1 MRELTWNKTHK
12 SSSKNS
18 VSIHRNRVQWK
29 PSSLNSIFMS
39 RPSHPPD
46 EITWGT
52 ELEIE
57 PTRLDFRK
65 WSPALHVL
73 PWVPTGDLFALC
85 SSHYISDRALS
96 TPVHFLAPLNL
107 TPFSTQSSL
116 STLHLS
122 LHYSQIEHSLH
133 YTHLTQH
140 FRYTIFYL
148 LVFFFFFFLLV

>member
-1 MRELTWNKTHK
+1 METEFNELDFHTWKL
-12 SSSKNS
+12 SSM
-18 VSIHRNRVQWK
+18 
-29 PSSLNSIFMS
+29 NSIFMS
-39 RPSHPPD
+39 HPMSHPPD
-46 EITWGT
+46 GHVGT

-73 PWVPTGDLFALC
+73 PWVPTGNLFPLC
-85 SSHYISDRALS
+85 PSHYISNIEHYSLYTFSSSQFSSSQHSILS
-96 TPVHFLAPLNL
+96 EC
-107 TPFSTQSSL
+107 
-116 STLHLS
+116 TLHSS

-148 LVFFFFFFLLV
+148 LVFFLLRKI